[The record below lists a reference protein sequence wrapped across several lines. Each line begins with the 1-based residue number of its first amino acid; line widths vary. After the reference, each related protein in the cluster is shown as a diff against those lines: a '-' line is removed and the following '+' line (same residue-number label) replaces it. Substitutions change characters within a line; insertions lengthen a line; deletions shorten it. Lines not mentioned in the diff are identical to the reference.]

1 MKKII
6 TASVVTIVGILLL
19 CTSLISM
26 SISNELEII
35 LTITL
40 LIVFAGFVTGFICL
54 LAECF
59 SKDK

>member
-6 TASVVTIVGILLL
+6 TASVITIIGIMLI
-19 CTSLISM
+19 CTALISM
-26 SISNELEII
+26 SINYDLGII

-40 LIVFAGFVTGFICL
+40 LIGFAAFVVGFICL

-59 SKDK
+59 SKD

>member
-40 LIVFAGFVTGFICL
+40 LIGFAGFVTGFICL